1 MRFTLLLVLTICSCC
16 AWCQD
21 LVEVRS
27 RFHAVVLEPEN
38 AREFHDYI
46 TSIEKP
52 TSTVLAYQAVSEAML
67 AQVIWNPFT
76 KIKQVIKYD
85 KMMTKAID
93 QAPSNVEIRFLRLAI
108 EYNLPAFLGMSKHLD
123 EDLEQIVS
131 NLSSM
136 ESMQVNPKFGQYI
149 FYFLDSTDLC
159 TQKQLGQMKEGFEK
173 SSASLD

>member
-1 MRFTLLLVLTICSCC
+1 MRFTLLLVMVLSSFFAC
-16 AWCQD
+16 CQD

-27 RFHAVVLEPEN
+27 KFHSVVLEPEN
-38 AREFHDYI
+38 ARDFHSYI
-46 TSIEKP
+46 SAIESP
-52 TSTVLAYQAVSEAML
+52 SSTVLAYQAVSEAML
-67 AQVIWNPFT
+67 AQVIWNPFS

-85 KMMTKAID
+85 KMMTEAVS
-93 QAPSNVEIRFLRLAI
+93 QAPTNVEIRFLRLAI

-136 ESMQVNPKFGQYI
+136 EGMQVNQKFGRYI

-159 TQKQLGQMKEGFEK
+159 TQKQLEQMKTGFDE
-173 SSASLD
+173 AVVNLD